1 MEEFLLFFLSI
12 FVFFIIMNKLY
23 KKKEIVTIKST
34 IDNRE
39 YIVRKLPDAK
49 EAANRLAIVNKKVL
63 QLIASLD
70 PETKD
75 GIDDLQNNYNP
86 KALSETIDGAKYTS
100 YSVNKGEKI
109 SICIRRKGDKT
120 FIDDNTIMFVVIHE
134 LAHVMTDEVGH
145 TPLFWENMKFLLEE
159 AEKVGIY
166 RPVNYSEE
174 PSQYCGM
181 EINTTP
187 YDFK

>member
-86 KALSETIDGAKYTS
+86 KGFPKQLMEQNI
-100 YSVNKGEKI
+100 
-109 SICIRRKGDKT
+109 
-120 FIDDNTIMFVVIHE
+120 
-134 LAHVMTDEVGH
+134 
-145 TPLFWENMKFLLEE
+145 LL
-159 AEKVGIY
+159 IL
-166 RPVNYSEE
+166 
-174 PSQYCGM
+174 
-181 EINTTP
+181 
-187 YDFK
+187 